1 MNDLEEK
8 INDYYLKF
16 KSIYNQSNY
25 PKWFKFFQGHN
36 QENYGEEG
44 FKEGKSKEEGHNLG
58 HYSILYTPK
67 KNLIKPLIVIVGTN
81 SSWFCQTGKN
91 QMERSLNRVRELELG
106 IPERKNSYIDDGNKF
121 GMALYSKDLYRPKV
135 FNNLNASDLFI
146 NNTVGM
152 NRLWLQSGSTSAI
165 VKFPSIRRK
174 CRERKVDKL
183 NPFLLGIT
191 DDEEGLVQGSL
202 EYYCTVWTREII
214 IDLIKPKLV
223 LLMGEYAH
231 GLLSEKDGSK
241 NMTIKHCL
249 HPMAY
254 QPNTGP
260 NKGRKVQNI
269 IYDQVKSGLEIAG
282 LK

>member
-16 KSIYNQSNY
+16 KIIYNKSNY
-25 PKWFKFFQGHN
+25 PEWFKFYKDHN
-36 QENYGEEG
+36 KKNYGERG
-44 FKEGKSKEEGHNLG
+44 FREDGGAKKAGHNLG

-67 KNLIKPLIVIVGTN
+67 KNLKKPLIVIVGTN
-81 SSWFCQTGKN
+81 SSWFCQTGDNK
-91 QMERSLNRVRELELG
+91 MERSLKRVKELELG
-106 IPERKNSYIDDGNKF
+106 ISETKNSYIDDGNKF
-121 GMALYSKDLYRPKV
+121 GLALYSKDPYKPKV
-135 FNNLNASDLFI
+135 FNNLNSTDLFI

-152 NRLWLQSGSTSAI
+152 NRLWLQSGSTSAK
-165 VKFPSIRRK
+165 VKSAAIKKFSRESKITNKEDRLVRDSI
-174 CRERKVDKL
+174 
-183 NPFLLGIT
+183 
-191 DDEEGLVQGSL
+191 

-231 GLLSEKDGSK
+231 GLLSEKNRSRDI
-241 NMTIKHCL
+241 TIKHCL

-254 QPNTGP
+254 PPKTGP
-260 NKGRKVQNI
+260 DKGRKVQDI